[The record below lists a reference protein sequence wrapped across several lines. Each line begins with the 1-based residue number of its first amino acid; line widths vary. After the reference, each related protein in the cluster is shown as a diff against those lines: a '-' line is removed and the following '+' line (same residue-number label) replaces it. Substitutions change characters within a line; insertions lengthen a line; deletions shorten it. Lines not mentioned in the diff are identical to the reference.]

1 MSLPAELALDPGIL
15 GWIARIE
22 EISPGLPG
30 LQSRDPLLRR
40 AAERRLSDLLAVD
53 AVLPVPDGVDRE
65 DLVVSGP
72 RGPLRMRRYR
82 GDGETGPLPSQLWLH
97 GGGFFG
103 GSVDEQINE
112 RLCARRALDSGVQ
125 IFSLEY
131 GLAPEHP
138 YPAAS
143 DDAARALEALIEG
156 GARLGVDPARVGIG
170 GNSAGAAI
178 AASTVLRL
186 RGSIPLVHV
195 ALEVPALALRPMGH
209 AAEQAGEPW
218 REEFAWVA
226 GLYVGPDG
234 PADGDASP
242 LDADDLSGFPP
253 TLIFVGEHDP
263 LRDGG
268 IAFAA
273 RLTEAGVETEL
284 VVGPGHLHGTPGL
297 TAVFPGARAWQAQHA
312 QELTR
317 AYRPAPSAA

>member
-1 MSLPAELALDPGIL
+1 MSLPADLALDPGIL

-22 EISPGLPG
+22 ELSPELPG
-30 LQSRDPLLRR
+30 LTSRDPLLRR
-40 AAERRLSDLLAVD
+40 AAERQLSDRLAVD
-53 AVLPVPDGVDRE
+53 AVRPVPDGVDRE
-65 DLVVSGP
+65 DFVVPGP
-72 RGPLRMRRYR
+72 RGPRRLRRYR
-82 GDGETGPLPSQLWLH
+82 PGGEPGALPSQLWLH

-103 GSVDEQINE
+103 GSIDEQINE
-112 RLCARRALDSGVQ
+112 RLCAHRALDSGVQ

-143 DDAARALEALIEG
+143 DDAAAALETLIDDG
-156 GARLGVDPARVGIG
+156 VRLGVDPTRVGIG

-186 RGSIPLVHV
+186 RGSLPLVHV
-195 ALEVPALALRPMGH
+195 DLEVPALALRPVGD
-209 AAEQAGEPW
+209 AAEQAGGSW
-218 REEFAWVA
+218 QEEFAWVA

-234 PADGDASP
+234 PADSAASP
-242 LDADDLSGFPP
+242 LDADVLSFFPP

-263 LRDGG
+263 LRDAG

-273 RLTEAGVETEL
+273 RLTEVGVETEL

-312 QELTR
+312 QELIR
-317 AYRPAPSAA
+317 AYRSAPSAV

>member
-1 MSLPAELALDPGIL
+1 MSLPSELALDPGIL
-15 GWIARIE
+15 GWITRIE

-30 LQSRDPLLRR
+30 LTSRDPLLRR

-53 AVLPVPDGVDRE
+53 AVLPVPDGVDRD
-65 DLVVSGP
+65 DLVVPGP

-82 GDGETGPLPSQLWLH
+82 PAGETGPLPSQLWLH

-103 GSVDEQINE
+103 GSADEQINE
-112 RLCARRALDSGVQ
+112 RLCAHRTLDSGVQ

-143 DDAARALEALIEG
+143 DDAAAALEALIDG
-156 GARLGVDPARVGIG
+156 GARLGVDPTRVGIG

-186 RGSIPLVHV
+186 RGSLPLVHV
-195 ALEVPALALRPMGH
+195 DLEVPALALRPVGR
-209 AAEQAGEPW
+209 AAEQVGESW

-234 PADGDASP
+234 PMDSDASP

-263 LRDGG
+263 LRDAG

-273 RLTEAGVETEL
+273 RLTEVGVETEL

-312 QELTR
+312 QELIR
-317 AYRPAPSAA
+317 AYRSAPSAV

>member
-1 MSLPAELALDPGIL
+1 MSGISELALDPGVL

-22 EISPGLPG
+22 ELSPGLPG

-40 AAERRLSDLLAVD
+40 SAERRLSDLLAVD
-53 AVLPVPDGVDRE
+53 AVLPVPDGVARE
-65 DLVVSGP
+65 DLFVAGP
-72 RGPLRMRRYR
+72 RGPLRLRRYR
-82 GDGETGPLPSQLWLH
+82 PESGTGPLPSQLWLH
-97 GGGFFG
+97 GGGFFA

-138 YPAAS
+138 YPSAS
-143 DDAARALEALIEG
+143 DDAAAALDALIAG
-156 GARLGVDPARVGIG
+156 GPRLGADPARVGIG

-186 RGSIPLVHV
+186 RGRVPLVHV
-195 ALEVPALALRPMGH
+195 DLEVPALALHPVGR
-209 AAEQAGEPW
+209 AAEQAGRSW

-234 PADGDASP
+234 PADSDASP
-242 LDADDLSGFPP
+242 LDADDVSGFPS

-263 LRDGG
+263 LRDAG

-273 RLTEAGVETEL
+273 RLRTVGVETEL
-284 VVGPGHLHGTPGL
+284 VVGAGHLHGTPGL

-317 AYRPAPSAA
+317 AYRSAAPAA